1 MNFNSK
7 KYTIDADSVRE
18 AALSIVATAPVK
30 ITPLVL
36 EKKIVEQFK
45 LKKKQ
50 SKSVIRELVAAGEL
64 AYTYEYGCTFLERSF
79 ARPVR
84 VSKHV
89 ILQPP
94 GHNCPCGPD
103 MVTVQIQAGASFGD
117 GRHPT
122 TRLSIRGIEMV
133 LRQHCAGSHFS
144 GAEVLDVGCGSG
156 VLVIAAVRLAAAAA
170 TGLGIDM
177 DACALA
183 EARHNVC
190 LNALENRIEIS
201 AQPLETIRRRFRIVT
216 ANLRYPSLRRLRP
229 QLSSVTARNGVM
241 VISGIRDSELNDLL
255 LFYSDGQWIC
265 RWTQTEAGWAGAVLQ
280 RA

>member
-7 KYTIDADSVRE
+7 KYTVDADSVRE
-18 AALSIVATAPVK
+18 TALSIVATAPAK
-30 ITPLVL
+30 ITPLAL
-36 EKKIVEQFK
+36 EKKLVEKYK
-45 LKKKQ
+45 LDKKQ

-84 VSKHV
+84 VSTHV

-94 GHNCPCGPD
+94 GHHCPCGPD
-103 MVTVQIQAGASFGD
+103 VVTVQIQAGASFGD

-122 TRLSIRGIEMV
+122 TRLAIRGIEMV
-133 LRQHCAGSHFS
+133 LRQHCAGSNFC

-156 VLVIAAVRLAAAAA
+156 VLVIAAVRLAAAA
-170 TGLGIDM
+170 GLGIDM

-201 AQPLETIRRRFRIVT
+201 AQPLEAIRRRFRLVT
-216 ANLRYPSLRRLRP
+216 ANLRCPSLRRLRS
-229 QLSSVTARNGVM
+229 QLSLVTARNGVM
-241 VISGIRDSELNDLL
+241 VISGIRDTELNDLI
-255 LFYSDGQWIC
+255 LFYADEQWIC